1 MITVKVTYTVKPEFV
16 QKNQENINLFMDDFR
31 SLNSTDFQYASYLC
45 GDGKTFVHLSH
56 YKNEDIQK
64 NLLQVPSFLS
74 FQKQRDDS
82 GLEVSPQI
90 EWMQLV
96 ASSQDLINH

>member
-1 MITVKVTYTVKPEFV
+1 MISVKVTYTVQPDFV
-16 QKNQENINLFMDDFR
+16 QKNQENINLFMVDFKKMNTNEFR
-31 SLNSTDFQYASYLC
+31 YVSYVC

-64 NLLQVPSFLS
+64 KLLQVPSFLS

-82 GLEVSPQI
+82 GLENLPHI
-90 EWMQLV
+90 EIMQVV
-96 ASSQDLINH
+96 ASSVDFFND